1 MCDNC
6 IRTIVRRAQNSL
18 FRLKYQ
24 SAAQVT
30 VFFEGAAQMG
40 IPHATVVQIQ
50 EKGIDNVDDL
60 VDFDKDTIKQI
71 SANLQRTAGRVPDPN
86 PAAAAGATIPTPPF
100 VFGAKSQQRL
110 INVAKVIWY
119 YDTIG
124 QNTTTENL
132 RWTPVLK
139 NFSPCRKWYRT
150 PTLPRFRH
158 RLLYLE
164 PNPNKG

>member
-1 MCDNC
+1 M
-6 IRTIVRRAQNSL
+6 
-18 FRLKYQ
+18 
-24 SAAQVT
+24 T

-110 INVAKVIWY
+110 INVAKVI
-119 YDTIG
+119 
-124 QNTTTENL
+124 
-132 RWTPVLK
+132 
-139 NFSPCRKWYRT
+139 
-150 PTLPRFRH
+150 
-158 RLLYLE
+158 
-164 PNPNKG
+164 